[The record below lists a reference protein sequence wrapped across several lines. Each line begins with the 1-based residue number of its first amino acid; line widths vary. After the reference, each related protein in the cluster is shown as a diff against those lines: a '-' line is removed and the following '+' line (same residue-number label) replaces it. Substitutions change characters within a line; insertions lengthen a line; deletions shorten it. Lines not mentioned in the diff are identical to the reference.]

1 MGLVK
6 LLSRIFRP
14 KWNGTPEMF
23 LAVVMEMQLRN
34 DGEYNEGALLQWGEM
49 LQKIMR
55 VKLTPY
61 RDFADLLSRGKP
73 DLSVI
78 EKLKEGESKVQGRRD
93 LKQAIY
99 GQDADLGDDDVLKS
113 DAEGAVFARK
123 MIRDMSQ
130 HVRFSE
136 EEQRKIDDFDN

>member
-1 MGLVK
+1 MGLKK
-6 LLSRIFRP
+6 LLGRLLRP

-34 DGEYNEGALLQWGEM
+34 DGEYNERALLQWGEM

-55 VKLTPY
+55 VKLHPY
-61 RDFADLLSRGKP
+61 QDFADLAERGAP
-73 DLSVI
+73 DHSIV
-78 EKLKEGESKVQGRRD
+78 EKLKQGEQEVHRRRD

-99 GQDADLGDDDVLKS
+99 GPEADLGDDDVLKS
-113 DAEGAVFARK
+113 NAAGAIFARK
-123 MIRDMSQ
+123 MIKDMSQ

-136 EEQRKIDDFDN
+136 GGPAEDR

>member
-1 MGLVK
+1 MGLKK
-6 LLSRIFRP
+6 LLGRLLRP

-34 DGEYNEGALLQWGEM
+34 DGEYNERALLQWGEM

-55 VKLTPY
+55 VKLHPY
-61 RDFADLLSRGKP
+61 QDFADLAKRGAP
-73 DLSVI
+73 DHSIV
-78 EKLKEGESKVQGRRD
+78 EKLKQGEQEVHRRRD

-99 GQDADLGDDDVLKS
+99 GPEADLGDDDVLKS
-113 DAEGAVFARK
+113 NAAGAIFARK

-136 EEQRKIDDFDN
+136 EEQRKIDEFTD